1 MQISIVSKAK
11 QTFIIMNI
19 IVADIGGTN
28 SRLAWVE
35 HSADGEVMIRHRQ
48 DHVNAQFPD
57 FETLLAAFID
67 SCGEIQ
73 TVSLLCLAIPAPVK
87 GENIKL
93 TNLHWILQRRHLSKQ
108 FGIKKILFINDFQAA
123 ALGTTV
129 VDASQ
134 LITLNAAPVEPLGP
148 RAVIGA
154 GTGLGV
160 AYMHWLQNSFR
171 TFATEGGHVDFAPT
185 DDIQEELYDYLEK
198 KYDRV
203 SYERIL
209 SGPGLVDLYNFCKE
223 VNGHEI
229 SAGWVNEQAMLGSN
243 LAAVTAMRLYATIY
257 GAFVGNI
264 VLMFRPTGGIYLVG
278 GVTAKT
284 AYWLSSEFFLDAF
297 LDKGR
302 MSSLAAQTPLFLVTD
317 EDTGLNG
324 IIEFA
329 LDQGLQENR

>member
-1 MQISIVSKAK
+1 
-11 QTFIIMNI
+11 MNI

-28 SRLAWVE
+28 SRLAWIE
-35 HSADGEVMIRHRQ
+35 RPATGEAVIRRQ
-48 DHVNAQFPD
+48 QSHVNARFPD
-57 FETLLAAFID
+57 FETLLAAFIAE
-67 SCGEIQ
+67 CGEISAI
-73 TVSLLCLAIPAPVK
+73 SLLCLALPAPVK
-87 GENIKL
+87 GESVKL
-93 TNLHWILQRRHLSKQ
+93 TNIDWTLRRKRLGEQ
-108 FGIKKILFINDFQAA
+108 FDIREVLFINDFQAA

-129 VDASQ
+129 VEPSK
-134 LITLNAAPVEPLGP
+134 LVTLNDAPVEPLGP

-160 AYMHWLQNSFR
+160 AYMHWLQESFR
-171 TFATEGGHVDFAPT
+171 SFATEGGHVDFAPK

-223 VNGHEI
+223 ANGHEI
-229 SAGWVNEQAMLGSN
+229 SAGWVNEEAMLGNN
-243 LAAVTAMRLYATIY
+243 LAAVTTMRLYASIY

-284 AYWLSSEFFLDAF
+284 AYWLQSEFFLDAF

-302 MSSLAAQTPLFLVTD
+302 MSSLAAQTPRYL
-317 EDTGLNG
+317 ESPGQTGLKG
-324 IIEFA
+324 VIEFA
-329 LDQGLQENR
+329 LNQGLQENR

>member
-1 MQISIVSKAK
+1 
-11 QTFIIMNI
+11 MNL

-28 SRLAWVE
+28 SRLAWIE
-35 HSADGEVMIRHRQ
+35 RPASGQAEIRHQ
-48 DHVNAQFPD
+48 QNHVNAQFPD
-57 FETLLAAFID
+57 FETLLAAFIA
-67 SCGEIQ
+67 SCGDICAI
-73 TVSLLCLAIPAPVK
+73 TLLCLALPAPVK

-93 TNLHWILQRRHLSKQ
+93 TNLNWILQREHLGKQ
-108 FGIKKILFINDFQAA
+108 FNIKKVIFINDFQAA

-129 VDASQ
+129 IDASQ
-134 LITLNAAPVEPLGP
+134 LITLNDAPVEPLGP

-160 AYMHWLQNSFR
+160 AYMHWLQDNFR
-171 TFATEGGHVDFAPT
+171 SFATEGGHVDFAPT
-185 DDIQEELYDYLEK
+185 DDIQEELYDFLEK

-223 VNGHEI
+223 SNGKGVT
-229 SAGWVNEQAMLGSN
+229 AGWVNEQAMEGSN

-284 AYWLSSEFFLDAF
+284 VYWLQSEFFLDAF

-302 MSSLAAQTPLFLVTD
+302 MSSLAVHTPLYLVTD
-317 EDTGLNG
+317 ENTGLKG
-324 IIEFA
+324 VIEFA
-329 LDQGLQENR
+329 LNQGLHENR

>member
-1 MQISIVSKAK
+1 
-11 QTFIIMNI
+11 MNI

-28 SRLAWVE
+28 SRLAWIERPATGKAV
-35 HSADGEVMIRHRQ
+35 IRHQ
-48 DHVNAQFPD
+48 QSYVNALFSE
-57 FETLLAAFID
+57 FETLLAAFIAE
-67 SCGEIQ
+67 CGDIS
-73 TVSLLCLAIPAPVK
+73 TISLMCLALPAPLR
-87 GENIKL
+87 GESVTLTNIAWSLHRKHLAEQFNIKEV
-93 TNLHWILQRRHLSKQ
+93 I
-108 FGIKKILFINDFQAA
+108 FINDFQAA

-129 VDASQ
+129 VEPSK
-134 LITLNAAPVEPLGP
+134 LITLNDSPVEPLGP

-160 AYMHWLQNSFR
+160 AYMHWLQSNFR
-171 TFATEGGHVDFAPT
+171 AFATEGGHVDFAPG

-209 SGPGLVDLYNFCKE
+209 SGPGLIDLYNFCKE
-223 VNGHEI
+223 SNGNGL
-229 SAGWVNEQAMLGSN
+229 SAGWVNQQAMQGDN

-257 GAFVGNI
+257 GSFVGNI
-264 VLMFRPTGGIYLVG
+264 VLMFRPSGGIYLVG

-284 AYWLSSEFFLDAF
+284 AYWLQSEFFLDAF
-297 LDKGR
+297 LNKGR

-317 EDTGLNG
+317 EDTGLKG

-329 LDQGLQENR
+329 LNQSLQENS

>member
-1 MQISIVSKAK
+1 
-11 QTFIIMNI
+11 MNI

-28 SRLAWVE
+28 SRLAWIERPATGKAV
-35 HSADGEVMIRHRQ
+35 IRQ
-48 DHVNAQFPD
+48 QKSYVNALFTD
-57 FETLLAAFID
+57 FETLLAAFI
-67 SCGEIQ
+67 GECSEISAI
-73 TVSLLCLAIPAPVK
+73 SLLCLALPAPVK
-87 GENIKL
+87 GGSVKL
-93 TNLHWILQRRHLSKQ
+93 TNIDWTLRQKHLSEQ
-108 FGIKKILFINDFQAA
+108 FKIREVLFINDFQAA

-129 VDASQ
+129 VDASK
-134 LITLNAAPVEPLGP
+134 LITLNDAPLEPQGP

-160 AYMHWLQNSFR
+160 AYMHWLQMNFR
-171 TFATEGGHVDFAPT
+171 AFATEGGHVDFAPR

-209 SGPGLVDLYNFCKE
+209 SGPGLIDLYNFCKE
-223 VNGHEI
+223 ANGREI
-229 SAGWVNEQAMLGSN
+229 TAGWVNEQAMQGNN
-243 LAAVTAMRLYATIY
+243 LAAVTAMRLYATIF
-257 GAFVGNI
+257 GAFAGNI

-284 AYWLSSEFFLDAF
+284 AYWLQSEFFLDAF

-302 MSSLAAQTPLFLVTD
+302 MSSLAIQTPLYLVTD
-317 EDTGLNG
+317 ENTGLKG

-329 LDQGLQENR
+329 LNHGLQENRQLGKL